1 MEISFLNTIWDKLIG
16 SVYSI
21 SEVDDLGKERP
32 VMTFDSIVEC
42 NYKGKSNVISHPI
55 ETGFK
60 ATEYKYDDPSI
71 IEMVGVISEKSLVGQ
86 LGNKLLSLMGI
97 SKEDSIETV
106 RATLDKYKREL
117 IPVNIK
123 TRTAKRENYT
133 LIGYEV
139 KESLDNFS
147 LFEVD
152 MTFQEVMLRPKT
164 STFVKDPQQKPTIDI
179 GITKPVKEE

>member
-21 SEVDDLGKERP
+21 TEVGDAGEERA

-42 NYKGKSNVISHPI
+42 NYKGKSNVISNPI

-60 ATEYKYDDPSI
+60 STEYKYDDPSI
-71 IEMVGVISEKSLVGQ
+71 IEMTGVLSQNSLIGT
-86 LGNKLLSLMGI
+86 LGNKLMSLLSLG
-97 SKEDSIETV
+97 KEDSIETV
-106 RATLDKYKREL
+106 RATLDKYKKEL

-133 LIGYEV
+133 LIGYDV

-152 MTFQEVMLRPKT
+152 MIFQEVILRPKT

-179 GITKPVKEE
+179 GITQPVKEE

>member
-1 MEISFLNTIWDKLIG
+1 
-16 SVYSI
+16 
-21 SEVDDLGKERP
+21 
-32 VMTFDSIVEC
+32 
-42 NYKGKSNVISHPI
+42 
-55 ETGFK
+55 
-60 ATEYKYDDPSI
+60 
-71 IEMVGVISEKSLVGQ
+71 
-86 LGNKLLSLMGI
+86 MGI